1 MKSVHYKLSTERTM
15 LDSAQKMRNAHM
27 GNAMARSLVETQ
39 IREAQRNVNFFED
52 TLRDLVERRK
62 RLVERELPKLPGD
75 NEAQAAPPI
84 ERDSSKRGGKSQIS
98 NFGKCVTCVTS

>member
-1 MKSVHYKLSTERTM
+1 M

-39 IREAQRNVNFFED
+39 IREAQRNVTFFED

-62 RLVERELPKLPGD
+62 RLLERELPKLPGD
-75 NEAQAAPPI
+75 GDLPPSQSI
-84 ERDSSKRGGKSQIS
+84 ERESSKRGGKTQIS
-98 NFGKCVTCVTS
+98 NFGKRIARHNHNLTSP